1 MEDNTN
7 KEIVNDV
14 PKNNDNQNENVNHL
28 VENNSSKTVNDDHN
42 LTDNIEDNSLKSDI
56 QNNDD
61 TKNQDIYMRELYDF
75 YKSKH
80 ENRQTISCVNK
91 ATVTIFIIFICMC
104 LVIFISCMVIDFSN
118 PNLNSATIGDSS
130 NQELLETETNSNN
143 YDFSKN
149 DGIIINQYNP
159 PERDDSMYM
168 NEDGSYTI
176 AGVAK
181 YASDSIIS
189 IYVSTDAKTLN
200 GMGSGIIFSNE
211 GYILTNAHVVKDAN
225 YIVGILNDETRINLS
240 LVGMDTELDIAVLQ
254 SDNKNIPVATMGNS
268 DSVILGEQVVA
279 IGNPAGLTGTVT
291 WGIVSSINR
300 KYTTSDNVNRAF
312 IQTDTA
318 ISPGNSGGAL
328 LNMYGQVIGITS
340 LKISEDQTYEGLG
353 FAICINDA
361 LECAQNLIKNRFKI
375 GIEFNS
381 SNNEIE
387 ITKIVQSCSIA
398 QTQLQVGDIITELN
412 GQSVSDYST
421 VMSNLEGS
429 KPGDVITAKVQ
440 RRNNGLINE
449 FYIEFQLMPYND

>member
-1 MEDNTN
+1 
-7 KEIVNDV
+7 
-14 PKNNDNQNENVNHL
+14 
-28 VENNSSKTVNDDHN
+28 
-42 LTDNIEDNSLKSDI
+42 
-56 QNNDD
+56 
-61 TKNQDIYMRELYDF
+61 
-75 YKSKH
+75 
-80 ENRQTISCVNK
+80 
-91 ATVTIFIIFICMC
+91 
-104 LVIFISCMVIDFSN
+104 
-118 PNLNSATIGDSS
+118 
-130 NQELLETETNSNN
+130 
-143 YDFSKN
+143 
-149 DGIIINQYNP
+149 
-159 PERDDSMYM
+159 
-168 NEDGSYTI
+168 
-176 AGVAK
+176 
-181 YASDSIIS
+181 
-189 IYVSTDAKTLN
+189 
-200 GMGSGIIFSNE
+200 
-211 GYILTNAHVVKDAN
+211 
-225 YIVGILNDETRINLS
+225 
-240 LVGMDTELDIAVLQ
+240 MDTELDIAVLQ
-254 SDNKNIPVATMGNS
+254 SDNKDIPVATMGNS

-412 GQSVSDYST
+412 GQPVSDYST

-449 FYIEFQLMPYND
+449 FYIEFQLMPYNN